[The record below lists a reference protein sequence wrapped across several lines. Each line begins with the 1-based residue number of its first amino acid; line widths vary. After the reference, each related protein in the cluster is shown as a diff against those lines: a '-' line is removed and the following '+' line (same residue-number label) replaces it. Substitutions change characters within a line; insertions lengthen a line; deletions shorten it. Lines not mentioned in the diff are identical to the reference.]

1 MIKIVSALPAAMVL
15 ILELGKHGSTIQL
28 TVLPRAS
35 VALQILLQQGISYRV
50 FFFTDK
56 ITSM

>member
-15 ILELGKHGSTIQL
+15 ILELGMHGSTIQL

-50 FFFTDK
+50 FFLLTK
-56 ITSM
+56 